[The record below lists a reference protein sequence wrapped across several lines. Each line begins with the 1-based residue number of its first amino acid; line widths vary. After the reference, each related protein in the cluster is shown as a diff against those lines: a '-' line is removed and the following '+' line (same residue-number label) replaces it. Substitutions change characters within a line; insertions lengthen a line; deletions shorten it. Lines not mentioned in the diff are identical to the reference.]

1 MGGTAFSHRLS
12 AILAADAAGYSRL
25 MASDEHATLA
35 ALDTAR
41 AVFRKH
47 TEAHR
52 GRVVDMAGDSVL
64 AVFQTATEAVAAALA
79 IQDELRHLDADVT
92 EDRYMHFRIG
102 VHLGDVIE
110 KSDGTVYGDGVNIAA
125 RLQGLA
131 TPGGVVVSDSVRTAV
146 KGKIDASFLDQGEQ
160 AVKNIPDP
168 LRAFEVISGSQA
180 PRPSHPVDKA
190 SLSSPDSDH
199 ARSEKPSLAVLPFT
213 NLSGDP
219 EQEYFADGIVDDIIS
234 ALSRVRAFFV
244 IARASSFTYKGRSVA
259 VKQIGREL
267 GVRYVLEGSI
277 RRLGSRVRIVGQLIE
292 AEHDR
297 HIWTE
302 RFEGSLDDIFD
313 LQDRITES
321 VAGAIEPNLRLA
333 EIERA
338 RSKPTANLQAYDL
351 CLRALPLISGT
362 KTGND
367 EALELLSR
375 AIQMDPGYSYA
386 KALRAWAFTMRSAQ
400 GWATPTE
407 VTEGLRLAEEAL
419 LDHRD
424 DPSTLTYVAPSLS
437 YLGFEHERAL
447 GAVNR
452 ALALNPNSTR
462 TLLSAGWIRSYVFDT
477 TTAIEHFHRAMRL
490 NPLDPEMGYVL
501 SGLSFAHMVAG
512 RFEEALSFAKKSV
525 IEAPSWTSGHTVQ
538 IQCLVHLGRIDEAR
552 SAAQRLLKIAPQ
564 LTVSEWRSRYAIRD
578 PERIDRACGALRI
591 AGIPE

>member
-1 MGGTAFSHRLS
+1 MRRWLLWTPHAQYFENIPKL
-12 AILAADAAGYSRL
+12 IAAA
-25 MASDEHATLA
+25 
-35 ALDTAR
+35 
-41 AVFRKH
+41 
-47 TEAHR
+47 
-52 GRVVDMAGDSVL
+52 VVDMAGDSVL
-64 AVFQTATEAVAAALA
+64 AVFDTATGAVATALA
-79 IQDELRHLDADVT
+79 VQDELRQLVADVT
-92 EDRYMHFRIG
+92 QDRRMLFRIG

-131 TPGGVVVSDSVRTAV
+131 EPGGIVVSDSVRTAV
-146 KGKIDASFLDQGEQ
+146 KGKIDASFLDQGEH
-160 AVKNIPDP
+160 AVKNIADP
-168 LRAFEVISGSQA
+168 LHAFNVISGSLA
-180 PRPSHPVDKA
+180 PRASGSLDNA

-199 ARSEKPSLAVLPFT
+199 ARSGKPSLAVLPFT

-277 RRLGSRVRIVGQLIE
+277 RRLGSRIRIVGQLIE

-321 VAGAIEPNLRLA
+321 VAGAIEPSLRLA

-351 CLRALPLISGT
+351 CLRALPHLISSAT
-362 KTGND
+362 KAGND

-386 KALRAWAFTMRSAQ
+386 KALRAWAFTMRKAQ

-407 VTEGLRLAEEAL
+407 VAEGLRLAEEAL

-424 DPSTLTYVAPSLS
+424 DPSTLAYVALSLS

-477 TTAIEHFHRAMRL
+477 TTAIEHFQRAMRL
-490 NPLDPEMGYVL
+490 SPLDPEMGYVL

-564 LTVSEWRSRYAIRD
+564 LTVSEWRSRNAIRD
-578 PERIDRACGALRI
+578 PERIERACGALRI